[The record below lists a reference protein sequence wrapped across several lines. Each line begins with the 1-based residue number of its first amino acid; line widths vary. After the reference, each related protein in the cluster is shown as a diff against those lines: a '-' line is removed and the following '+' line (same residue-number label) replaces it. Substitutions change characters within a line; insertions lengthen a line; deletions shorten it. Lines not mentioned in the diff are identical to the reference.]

1 MLGTRDHP
9 GRAQWRNVGAMRARR
24 RREADVTPD
33 SEDLGG
39 TCFSFGDLPASSF
52 SKAGG
57 AFRPVGL
64 ASLQPARKRFP
75 KKAGG
80 APVACLLPEVP
91 HAHVHT
97 IALDVAPMEQASAG
111 LNWPAE
117 LKALAE
123 DPENTSVVARFQGCL
138 GRYGNGRPSVDIR
151 LVPSHG
157 LVRRNGHRLP
167 VSHTYEHIRTTL
179 PLTIYL
185 RDSAKLVGAFGR
197 CLANPER
204 HQGNFLLACVE
215 EAGLAE
221 PEAMLA
227 SLPPEERARTAE
239 ALYGHVSLD
248 TQQEIIIALSIQA
261 T

>member
-1 MLGTRDHP
+1 
-9 GRAQWRNVGAMRARR
+9 MRARR
-24 RREADVTPD
+24 SQERDVTSG

-39 TCFSFGDLPASSF
+39 TCFGFGDLPASSF
-52 SKAGG
+52 TEAGG
-57 AFRPVGL
+57 AFRPIGL
-64 ASLQPARKRFP
+64 ASLQPARRRYP
-75 KKAGG
+75 TNAGG
-80 APVACLLPEVP
+80 AQVTCLLPEVP

-97 IALDVAPMEQASAG
+97 VALDVAPMEQASAG

-123 DPENTSVVARFQGCL
+123 DPENTSVVARFQGRL
-138 GRYGNGRPSVDIR
+138 GRGGNGRPSVDRR

-179 PLTIYL
+179 PLVAYL
-185 RDSAKLVGAFGR
+185 RDSARLVEAFGR
-197 CLANPER
+197 CLADPGR
-204 HQGNFLLACVE
+204 FQSSFLLACVE

-227 SLPPEERARTAE
+227 GVPPEERARAAD

-248 TQQEIIIALSIQA
+248 VQQEIIIALSVRSA
-261 T
+261 

>member
-1 MLGTRDHP
+1 
-9 GRAQWRNVGAMRARR
+9 MRARR
-24 RREADVTPD
+24 SREADVTPD

-39 TCFSFGDLPASSF
+39 TCFGFGDLPASSF
-52 SKAGG
+52 TEAGG

-64 ASLQPARKRFP
+64 ASLQPARRRFP

-80 APVACLLPEVP
+80 TPVACLLPEIP

-97 IALDVAPMEQASAG
+97 VALDVAPMEQASAG

-123 DPENTSVVARFQGCL
+123 DPDNTSVVARFQGRL
-138 GRYGNGRPSVDIR
+138 GHDGNSRPSVDTR

-157 LVRRNGHRLP
+157 LIRRNGHPLP
-167 VSHTYEHIRTTL
+167 VSHTYEHTRTTL
-179 PLTIYL
+179 PLIAYL

-215 EAGLAE
+215 EADLAE

-227 SLPPEERARTAE
+227 SLRPEERARAAE
-239 ALYGHVSLD
+239 ALYGHVDLD
-248 TQQEIIIALSIQA
+248 AQQEVIIALQRNDGH
-261 T
+261 